1 MNAPRR
7 QQIGAAFAAA
17 HDYDRHAR
25 VQARIAQGLAARI
38 AALPLPPAPAVLEI
52 GCGTGH
58 LTAAL
63 GTKGLG
69 GHWLVTDLAP
79 AMVERAR
86 ARLGETPQCRFA
98 PLDGERGPDP
108 AGAPFD
114 LVCSSLAFQ
123 WFEDPA
129 RAAHRLMGWVRPGGW
144 LALATLG
151 ERTFSEW
158 RAAHAA
164 LGLHPGTVPLPGP
177 DALAAL
183 FPGARILVGTEI
195 ESHADARDFLS
206 AIKGIGAATPAPG
219 HRPLRAG
226 ALRRVMRAFEKD
238 GARATYQVVTVLWQ
252 RPEDRPQG

>member
-123 WFEDPA
+123 WFEDA
-129 RAAHRLMGWVRPGGW
+129 GRGAARLMDWVHPGGW

-151 ERTFSEW
+151 EATFHEW
-158 RAAHAA
+158 REAHAA
-164 LGLHPGTVPLPGP
+164 LGLQPGTVPLPTP
-177 DALAAL
+177 RRIAAL
-183 FPGARILVGTEI
+183 FPGAQVITET
-195 ESHADARDFLS
+195 ETETHADARDFLH
-206 AIKGIGAATPAPG
+206 ALKAIGAATPAPG
-219 HRPLRAG
+219 HRPLTPG
-226 ALRRVMRAFEKD
+226 TLRRVMRTFENA
-238 GARATYQVVTVLWQ
+238 GATATYQAVTVLWQ
-252 RPEDRPQG
+252 RPA